1 MKITD
6 ANKKVVWTLK
16 PNQVQS
22 NLTPNI
28 SRILSIPV
36 QLHLSGPGVLNIVQ
50 DFIVAKHNMYERQFR
65 SVGAVCYRSSD
76 CSWLSS

>member
-6 ANKKVVWTLK
+6 TNKKVVWTLNL
-16 PNQVQS
+16 NQVQS
-22 NLTPNI
+22 NVTL

-50 DFIVAKHNMYERQFR
+50 DFIVAKHNMYEHQFR
-65 SVGAVCYRSSD
+65 SVGAVCYKSSD